1 MSFNVGLSGLNAA
14 ATDLSVTGNNI
25 ANVGTT
31 GFKSSRAEFADVY
44 SSSMYLGSSSNQPGA
59 GVRTAAVA
67 QQFTQGNVTSTGNA
81 LDMAING
88 GGFFV
93 MNNNGS
99 NLYSRDGT
107 FKTDANGFV
116 VNNSG
121 YNLRGYAA
129 DSDGNVISGIATN
142 LKIDTTN
149 QAPKATT
156 KDTEVLSLNSSATIP
171 TTATFDP
178 SDATSFNNSTSTS
191 IYDSQGNAHTLT
203 YYFAKTGTN
212 TWNMYSLVDGR
223 NPADP
228 TSTTPLSNTLTFD
241 STGKLSA
248 TGGTGLTVSSTG
260 KFALNNWVPATVTNA
275 STTPKTYGANGASAS
290 TTGIAI
296 DLSSTTQ
303 TATPFAVTSKS
314 QDGYT
319 TGQLS
324 GLSIDTEG
332 KLYASFTNSQSKVI
346 GQVIL
351 ASFANNQGLTPL
363 GSNTFA
369 QSSTSG
375 QAVVGTPASGTL
387 GTLTSGSL
395 EASNVDLSTQLVNLI
410 VAQRNYQANAKTIET
425 ENTLSQTIIQIR

>member
-14 ATDLSVTGNNI
+14 STDLNVTGNNI

-44 SSSMYLGSSSNQPGA
+44 SSSMYLGSSANQPGA

-67 QQFTQGNVTSTGNA
+67 QQFTQGNLTSTGNA
-81 LDMAING
+81 LDLAVNG
-88 GGFFV
+88 SGFFV
-93 MNNNGS
+93 VNNNGS
-99 NLYSRDGT
+99 NLYTRDGT
-107 FKTDANGFV
+107 FKTDSSGNI
-116 VNNSG
+116 VNASG

-129 DSDGNVISGIATN
+129 DADGNVISGVATN
-142 LKIDTTN
+142 LKIDTSN

-156 KDTEVLSLNSSATIP
+156 QDTEVLSLNSSATVP
-171 TTATFDP
+171 TTTTFSP
-178 SDATSFNNSTSTS
+178 SDATSYNNSTSTS
-191 IYDSQGNAHTLT
+191 IYDSQGNEHTLT
-203 YYFAKTGTN
+203 YYYAKTDTN
-212 TWNMYSLVDGR
+212 SWNMYTLVDGR

-228 TSTTPLSNTLTFD
+228 TSTTPLTNTLTFD

-248 TGGTGLTVSSTG
+248 SGGTGLTVSSTG
-260 KFALNNWVPATVTNA
+260 KFVLNNWVPATVTNA
-275 STTPKTYGANGASAS
+275 STTPKTYGANGASAA
-290 TTGIAI
+290 TGGIAI
-296 DLSSTTQ
+296 DMSSTTQ
-303 TATPFAVTSKS
+303 TSTAFAVTSKS

-324 GLSIDTEG
+324 GLTIDSEG

-351 ASFANNQGLTPL
+351 ASFTNNQGLTPL
-363 GSNTFA
+363 GGNTFA

-375 QAVVGTPASGTL
+375 QAVVGTPSSGTL

-395 EASNVDLSTQLVNLI
+395 EDSNVDLSSELVNLI